1 LFFPFLE
8 MYIDQKIYKAQS
20 INVKGSLFH
29 FDEPKIMGIINLSE
43 DSFYENDA
51 ETPTK
56 EIIDKIDAF
65 IKNGADI
72 IDLGGASTRPNS
84 KLPSVKVEM
93 SRVMPILKSIRVKFP
108 KTLISVDTVR
118 SKVAEE
124 ALLNGADIIND
135 VSGGYSDK
143 RIMNVVQKYKCPYIL
158 THNIENSINSQKL
171 ESQNT
176 IKEVIR
182 FFSKRIQEL
191 QKIGVHDII
200 IDPGFGF
207 SKTIQQDYELI
218 KNFEMLHLLNTPILV
233 GVSRKSLIY
242 KNLEL
247 KPETSLNGT
256 TAIHSFLISRNASLF
271 RVHDIKEMQE
281 VKMLWKA
288 SF

>member
-1 LFFPFLE
+1 
-8 MYIDQKIYKAQS
+8 MYIDQKIFKTQS
-20 INVKGSLFH
+20 INVKGNLFH

-56 EIIDKIDAF
+56 EIINKIESF
-65 IKNGADI
+65 IKNGASI
-72 IDLGGASTRPNS
+72 IDLGGASTRPNA
-84 KLPSVKVEM
+84 KLPSVKIEL
-93 SRVMPILKSIRVKFP
+93 SRVIPVLKLVREKFP
-108 KTLISVDTVR
+108 ETLISIDTVR

-124 ALLNGADIIND
+124 ALINGADLIND

-143 RIMNVVQKYKCPYIL
+143 KIISVIQKYKCPYIL
-158 THNIENSINSQKL
+158 THNLEHSVNSQKL

-191 QKIGVHDII
+191 QTHGINDII

-207 SKTIQQDYELI
+207 SKNTQQDYELI
-218 KNFEMLHLLNTPILV
+218 KNFEMLHLLHAPILV

-242 KNLEL
+242 KILDR

-288 SF
+288 TF

>member
-1 LFFPFLE
+1 
-8 MYIDQKIYKAQS
+8 MYIDQKIFKAQS
-20 INVKGSLFH
+20 INVKGKLFH
-29 FDEPKIMGIINLSE
+29 FNEPKIMGIINLSE

-56 EIIDKIDAF
+56 EIIHKIETF

-72 IDLGGASTRPNS
+72 IDLGGASTRPNA

-93 SRVMPILKSIRVKFP
+93 SRVIPVLKSIRGKFP
-108 KTLISVDTVR
+108 KTITSVDTVR

-143 RIMNVVQKYKCPYIL
+143 KILNIVQKYKCPYVL

-191 QKIGVHDII
+191 QAIGIYDII

-207 SKTIQQDYELI
+207 SKTTEQDYELI
-218 KNFEMLHLLNTPILV
+218 KNFDMLHVLNTPILA
-233 GVSRKSLIY
+233 GVSR
-242 KNLEL
+242 
-247 KPETSLNGT
+247 
-256 TAIHSFLISRNASLF
+256 
-271 RVHDIKEMQE
+271 
-281 VKMLWKA
+281 
-288 SF
+288 

>member
-1 LFFPFLE
+1 
-8 MYIDQKIYKAQS
+8 
-20 INVKGSLFH
+20 
-29 FDEPKIMGIINLSE
+29 
-43 DSFYENDA
+43 
-51 ETPTK
+51 
-56 EIIDKIDAF
+56 
-65 IKNGADI
+65 
-72 IDLGGASTRPNS
+72 
-84 KLPSVKVEM
+84 
-93 SRVMPILKSIRVKFP
+93 
-108 KTLISVDTVR
+108 
-118 SKVAEE
+118 
-124 ALLNGADIIND
+124 
-135 VSGGYSDK
+135 
-143 RIMNVVQKYKCPYIL
+143 MNVVQKYKCPYIL

>member
-1 LFFPFLE
+1 

-43 DSFYENDA
+43 DSFYENNA

>member
-1 LFFPFLE
+1 

-43 DSFYENDA
+43 DSFYENNA

-93 SRVMPILKSIRVKFP
+93 SRIMPILKSIRGKFP

>member
-1 LFFPFLE
+1 

-43 DSFYENDA
+43 DSFYENNA

-218 KNFEMLHLLNTPILV
+218 KNFEMLHLLNAPILV

>member
-1 LFFPFLE
+1 

>member
-1 LFFPFLE
+1 

-218 KNFEMLHLLNTPILV
+218 KNFEMLHLLNAPILV

>member
-1 LFFPFLE
+1 
-8 MYIDQKIYKAQS
+8 MYIDQKIFKAQS
-20 INVKGSLFH
+20 INVKGKLFH

-51 ETPTK
+51 QTPNK
-56 EIIDKIDAF
+56 EIIHKIEGF
-65 IKNGADI
+65 IKHGANI
-72 IDLGGASTRPNS
+72 IDLGGASTRPNA
-84 KLPSVKVEM
+84 KLPSVKIEL
-93 SRVMPILKSIRVKFP
+93 SRVIPVLMAVRKKFP
-108 KTLISVDTVR
+108 KIILSVDTVR

-124 ALLNGADIIND
+124 ALLNGADLIND

-143 RIMNVVQKYKCPYIL
+143 KILSVVHKYRCPYIL
-158 THNIENSINSQKL
+158 THNLEHSVNSQKL

-191 QKIGVHDII
+191 QTIGIYDII

-218 KNFEMLHLLNTPILV
+218 KNFEMLHLLNTPILA
-233 GVSRKSLIY
+233 GVSRKSLVY
-242 KNLEL
+242 KNLDL
-247 KPETSLNGT
+247 NPETSLNGT

>member
-1 LFFPFLE
+1 

-65 IKNGADI
+65 IKNGAEI

-218 KNFEMLHLLNTPILV
+218 KNFEMLHLLNAPILV